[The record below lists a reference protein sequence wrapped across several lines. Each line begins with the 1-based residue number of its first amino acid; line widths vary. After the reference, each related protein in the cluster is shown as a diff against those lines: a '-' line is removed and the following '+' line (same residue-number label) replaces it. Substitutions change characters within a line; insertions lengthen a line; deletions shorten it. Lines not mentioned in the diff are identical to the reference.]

1 MIDVFIEGW
10 HGSSVLILF
19 LSTSK
24 YRATWFS
31 YHIQWNEKTGR
42 NDFRAIRGNEVGY
55 LYHIRVYNPVLKTW
69 QGGTED
75 EILIES
81 GYVRILKI
89 ENVGVRKV
97 LNQYQPYI
105 I

>member
-1 MIDVFIEGW
+1 
-10 HGSSVLILF
+10 
-19 LSTSK
+19 
-24 YRATWFS
+24 
-31 YHIQWNEKTGR
+31 
-42 NDFRAIRGNEVGY
+42 VGY